1 MLLQDLRY
9 AFRALFRT
17 PVFTAVAVLCLS
29 LGIGVNTMIFGV
41 VDGVLVQSLPYQDA
55 ERLVVVQ
62 ETFHRGNIRES
73 GLSYKNM
80 LDWKERNTV
89 FTTVAGVQYRSLVLA
104 DGGGEPDR
112 YSGASISWDL
122 FAMLGWHAAH
132 GRTFTAE
139 DDRPGAE
146 PVVILGDEIFQRRY
160 RGDPSIVGK
169 RVLVNARPHTVV
181 GVMPPNFEFPE
192 NQKLYTPLALFAHD
206 RPRTERGL
214 FTLARLKDGVTIER
228 AGSELTAIAAQLAKE
243 YPVDN
248 DGWSAVVQPLREEF
262 IPDDVELIIWTMMGA
277 VTLVLLIACANI
289 ANLLIARASVRQR
302 EISIRAALGAGRW
315 RIVRQ
320 LVTEAI
326 LLGLMAAPIGMVL
339 AVVGL
344 RWLDS
349 AIPRD
354 DIPYFIH
361 WAVDRRA
368 MAYTIVVSIVTG
380 IIFGLAPAFQATRVN
395 LHESLKE
402 RSGTGGQGRRAWLRN
417 TLVVVEV
424 AASLVLLVGASLFV
438 RSFQTIQKRDAGFEA
453 APLMTM
459 RFFLTGDAYQTPEA
473 RALRTVDIVRRVES
487 LPGVRAAFASNLIPL
502 GGGGGGGRATV
513 EGRTYPKGE
522 EPNIGLTAVT
532 PHLYRTLDVRI
543 LRGRDF
549 TDAEPDAKRPLAIV
563 NETMANQLWPNQDAL
578 GRRFKVAGTDT
589 SDEWFTVI
597 GVAADFFHSE
607 MDDQDPLFPC
617 AYVPLG
623 WMATPNTGL
632 TIRVDG
638 EPAKIT
644 AAVRAAIR
652 EADPNIPLFQIR
664 TMEELRALGYWQYGL
679 FGVMF
684 SMFGL
689 VALFLASIGVYG
701 VLSYAVS
708 QRTQEIGVR
717 VALGADRAAVLRLVV
732 GQGLKLAGYG
742 ILAGLVLSVPTNFI
756 VQSILFVKPT
766 DPISFIWVSI
776 FLVLVAAFASYLP
789 ARRATAVDPLIALR
803 TE

>member
-1 MLLQDLRY
+1 MLMQDLRY
-9 AFRALFRT
+9 ACRALFRT
-17 PVFTAVAVLCLS
+17 PVFTAIAVLCLS
-29 LGIGVNTMIFGV
+29 LAIGVNTMIFGV

-55 ERLVVVQ
+55 ERLVVVY
-62 ETFHRGNIRES
+62 ETFHRGGTRES
-73 GLSYKNM
+73 LLSYKN
-80 LDWKERNTV
+80 LVDFKERNTV
-89 FTTVAGVQYRSLVLA
+89 FTTIAAVQYRSLVLA

-112 YSGASISWDL
+112 YAGASVSWDL
-122 FAMLGWHAAH
+122 FSMLGQPVAH
-132 GRTFTAE
+132 GRSFTAE
-139 DDRPGAE
+139 DDRPNAE

-160 RGDPSIVGK
+160 KGDPTIVGR
-169 RVLVNARPHTVV
+169 RVLVNAQPHTVI
-181 GVMPPNFEFPE
+181 GVLPPNFEFPE
-192 NQKLYTPLALFAHD
+192 NQKIYTPLAPLAHD
-206 RPRTERGL
+206 RPRTDRPL
-214 FTLARLKDGVTIER
+214 FTFARLKDGTTIER
-228 AGSELTAIAAQLAKE
+228 AGSEITAVAAQLAKD
-243 YPVDN
+243 YPVEQE
-248 DGWSAVVQPLREEF
+248 GRGAAVKTLHDEF
-262 IPDDVELIIWTMMGA
+262 IPDDVRLIIWTMMGA

-320 LVTEAI
+320 LLTEAV
-326 LLGLMAAPIGMVL
+326 LLGLMAAPIGMGL
-339 AVVGL
+339 AVIGL

-349 AIPRD
+349 AVPPD
-354 DIPYFIH
+354 DIPYYIH

-368 MAYTIVVSIVTG
+368 MTYTIIVSILTG

-402 RSGTGGQGRRAWLRN
+402 RSTGGQGRRAWLRN
-417 TLVVVEV
+417 SLVVVEV

-438 RSFQTIQKRDAGFEA
+438 RSFQSLQKRDAGFDA

-459 RFFLTGDAYQTPEA
+459 RFFLTGEAYETQEA
-473 RALRTVDIVRRVES
+473 RALRTADVVRRVES

-502 GGGGGGGRATV
+502 GGGGGGGRVTV
-513 EGRTYPKGE
+513 EGRTYEKGE
-522 EPNIGLTAVT
+522 EPNIGFTAVT
-532 PHLYRTLDVRI
+532 PHMYRTLDVRI
-543 LRGRDF
+543 LQGRDF
-549 TDAEPDAKRPLAIV
+549 TDAEAEAKRPLAIV
-563 NETMANQLWPNQDAL
+563 NETMAKQLWPNQEPL
-578 GRRFKVAGTDT
+578 GRRFKVAGTET
-589 SDEWFTVI
+589 GDEWFTVI

-617 AYVPLG
+617 AYVPHG
-623 WMATPNTGL
+623 WMATASTGL
-632 TIRVDG
+632 TLRVDG
-638 EPAKIT
+638 DPAQIT

-652 EADPNIPLFQIR
+652 EADPNIPLYNIR
-664 TMEELRALGYWQYGL
+664 TMQELRALGYWQYGL

-684 SMFGL
+684 SMFGA

-717 VALGADRAAVLRLVV
+717 VALGADRGAVLRLVV
-732 GQGLKLAGYG
+732 GQGLRLAGIG
-742 ILAGLVLSVPTNFI
+742 IVIGLALSVPTNFI
-756 VQSILFVKPT
+756 VQSLLFVKPT
-766 DPISFIWVSI
+766 DPISFIGVSI